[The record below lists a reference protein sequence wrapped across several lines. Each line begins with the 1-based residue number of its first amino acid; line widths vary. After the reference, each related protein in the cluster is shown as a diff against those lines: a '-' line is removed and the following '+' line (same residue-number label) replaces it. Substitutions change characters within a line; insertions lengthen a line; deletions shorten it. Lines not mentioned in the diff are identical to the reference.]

1 MFENYFKRLVKLNV
15 FPGCNYAII
24 HNDKLEIG
32 SVGAKALVPEIE
44 KNDINTLYDLA
55 SLTKVLVTNVLITK
69 LLEENKIKLG
79 DKIKT
84 YLPKF
89 KYDNIT
95 IFHLLTHSSG
105 LIADVNWEK
114 VNSKDELIEFF
125 YNKKLYYETGTDVI
139 YSDLNFMFLGF
150 IVEKLY
156 GKPLDV
162 LAYEKIFKP
171 LHMNNTCFNPNNK
184 KLCAPTEVTKK
195 RGVVRGIVHD
205 EKTWMM
211 NGVSGAAGVF
221 SNIFDLV
228 KFVIMILNDGMIG
241 DKKYIDKKYIDLW
254 AKPFVKGKEKNVRGL
269 GWGVGKSK
277 ITGSLC
283 SNNTIYHTGFTGNTL
298 IIDRENKIAF
308 ILLSNRIHPTR
319 DNKLLANKRKYIVNY
334 IYKNI
339 GKIHNS

>member
-1 MFENYFKRLVKLNV
+1 MFKNYFIKLVKLGV

-24 HNDKLEIG
+24 YDDKIEIN
-32 SVGAKALVPEIE
+32 SVGNKALVPEVEI
-44 KNDINTLYDLA
+44 NDVNTLYDVA

-69 LLEENKIKLG
+69 LLEEGKIKLD
-79 DKIKT
+79 DKVNK

-95 IFHLLTHSSG
+95 IYHLLTHSSG
-105 LIADVNWEK
+105 LIADVKWDEVHNKE
-114 VNSKDELIEFF
+114 ELIKFF

-156 GKPLDV
+156 GKPLDI

-171 LHMNNTCFNPNNK
+171 LHMNNTCFNPTDK
-184 KLCAPTEVTKK
+184 KLCAPTEVTDK

-205 EKTWMM
+205 EKACMM
-211 NGVSGAAGVF
+211 GGVCGAAGVF

-228 KFVIMILNDGMIG
+228 KFASMILNDGKVGNQQFIS
-241 DKKYIDKKYIDLW
+241 KKSIDLW
-254 AKPFVKGKEKNVRGL
+254 ATPFVKGKEGNVRGI
-269 GWGVGKSK
+269 GFGIGKCK
-277 ITGSLC
+277 ITGYLC
-283 SNNTIYHTGFTGNTL
+283 SNNTIYHTGFTGQTL
-298 IIDRENKIAF
+298 IIDRDNKIAI

-319 DNKLLANKRKYIVNY
+319 DNKLLMNKRKYIFNY
-334 IYKNI
+334 IYRNI
-339 GKIHNS
+339 DKIHS